1 MSNTR
6 KIRVLIAD
14 DHAMVRMGLGS
25 LFGTK
30 PDFEIVGEAENGEE
44 AVRLAGELRPDVVLM
59 DLLMPHKSGVTATAE
74 IHAARPEVRVLVLTS
89 VGSSDAIVRA
99 IRAGAA
105 GAIMKSADFAA
116 LVSAVRKVAAGET
129 VIAPEIRR
137 LIEEDPPVPELTGRQ
152 ADILASVVR
161 GLTNADIAVE
171 LGLHEST
178 VKEYVAAICEKL
190 GAANRS
196 EAVSITLRKH
206 LLKI

>member
-1 MSNTR
+1 MKDR
-6 KIRVLIAD
+6 IKVLIAD
-14 DHAMVRMGLGS
+14 DHAIVRIGIGS
-25 LFGTK
+25 LLAAAKEFK
-30 PDFEIVGEAENGEE
+30 VVGQAEDGQA
-44 AVRLAGELRPDVVLM
+44 AVARTVETEPDVVIM
-59 DLLMPHKSGVTATAE
+59 DLMMPLKDGVEATAE

-152 ADILASVVR
+152 AEILASVVR